1 MFYIHFL
8 LLLKYFTIAFANSY
22 QCSSDFPLVTD
33 LSQEDCDL
41 EGKYFEE
48 EHDGCFPG
56 CYSACKLEI
65 TINYSKCCSYSFTVS
80 NIAIPCDPQRCPP
93 GYECT
98 GNYCEIDEGNN

>member
-1 MFYIHFL
+1 MLYLHFL
-8 LLLKYFTIAFANSY
+8 LLLQYFTIAFASSY

-56 CYSACKLEI
+56 CYSARKQKMHI
-65 TINYSKCCSYSFTVS
+65 KF
-80 NIAIPCDPQRCPP
+80 
-93 GYECT
+93 
-98 GNYCEIDEGNN
+98 